1 MATMSSARTK
11 YISSIKSAAGA
22 NAYGA
27 GMTAFFGADV
37 SGSGPVAAWNA
48 KAADAEAMA
57 AKWER
62 RLKAVFGLA

>member
-1 MATMSSARTK
+1 MATLATARTK
-11 YISSIKSAAGA
+11 YVNSIRSAASA

-27 GMTAFFGADV
+27 GMTAFFGSDV
-37 SGSGPVAAWNA
+37 SGSGPVSAWNS

-62 RLKAVFGLA
+62 RLKAVFGL